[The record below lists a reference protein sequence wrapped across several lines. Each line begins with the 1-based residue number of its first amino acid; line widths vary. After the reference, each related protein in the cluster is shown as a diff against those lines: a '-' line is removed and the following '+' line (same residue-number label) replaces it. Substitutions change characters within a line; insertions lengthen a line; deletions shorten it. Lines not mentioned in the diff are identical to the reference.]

1 MSCFSKK
8 PIFSRKSFRVSP
20 SPTAMARE
28 VVSVSVWYLP
38 FSSLEMYAKES
49 PDRSANLESEMPDFI
64 RRRFTDVARFFVSIM
79 LSQLNLPLS

>member
-1 MSCFSKK
+1 
-8 PIFSRKSFRVSP
+8 
-20 SPTAMARE
+20 MARE

-64 RRRFTDVARFFVSIM
+64 RSRFTDCPMVFVIIM
-79 LSQLNLPLS
+79 ISQLLSFSW